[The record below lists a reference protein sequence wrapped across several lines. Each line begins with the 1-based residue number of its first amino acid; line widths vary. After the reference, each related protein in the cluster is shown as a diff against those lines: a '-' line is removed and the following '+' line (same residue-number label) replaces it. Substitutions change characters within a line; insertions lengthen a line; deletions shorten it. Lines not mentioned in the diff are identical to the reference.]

1 MAEQLLRRSRALAHD
16 SYARVMASSRSRG
29 WLSLAVRASAVAVA
43 VAMVAAGCAQHID
56 RPSGGGGV
64 SNEQAAPAH
73 ASASRPTFRPVPS
86 AISLAELHG
95 KLATSSRSGQLVA
108 VSIPATHGAFRHRWE
123 MVYLPPVW
131 FGSAGRHP
139 ALPVIEL
146 IPGTHG
152 GPASWVH
159 RGQAIQ
165 TEDAYAAAHHGWAPI
180 LAFVDADGLG
190 TSDSECVNGPLGM
203 AEDHL
208 ALDVPAY
215 IEHTFGASTNP
226 AQWGVL
232 GFSMGGTCA
241 IDLTIGHPNVFRHFV
256 DLAGDIGPNVGDKAQ
271 TIQTLYG
278 GSVAAWNA
286 HDPFTVLSKSGRFP
300 AGMSGW
306 FGVGDMDVAHISP
319 ARILAA
325 ATARDGIKTSLAIG
339 IGGHDWGYGTAAF
352 RQTLP
357 WLAQQFTHA

>member
-1 MAEQLLRRSRALAHD
+1 MAHD
-16 SYARVMASSRSRG
+16 SYARLMAWSRSGG
-29 WLSLAVRASAVAVA
+29 WLSLPVRASAVAVA
-43 VAMVAAGCAQHID
+43 VAMVAAGCAQHLD
-56 RPSGGGGV
+56 RQSGGSGV
-64 SNEQAAPAH
+64 APEPTAPTPN
-73 ASASRPTFRPVPS
+73 SVSRPIYRPVPG

-95 KLATSSRSGQLVA
+95 KLATTPRSGQLVVVA
-108 VSIPATHGAFRHRWE
+108 IPATHGAFLHRWE

-131 FGSAGRHP
+131 FGSGGHHP
-139 ALPVIEL
+139 ALPVIEM
-146 IPGTHG
+146 IAGTHG
-152 GPASWVH
+152 GPVSWVR

-165 TEDAYAAAHHGWAPI
+165 TANAYAAAHHGWAPI
-180 LAFVDADGLG
+180 LAFVDANGLG
-190 TSDSECVNGPLGM
+190 TSDSECVNGPHGL
-203 AEDHL
+203 AENHL

-215 IEHTFGASTNP
+215 IEQTFGASTNP

-232 GFSMGGTCA
+232 GLSMGGTCA
-241 IDLTIGHPNVFRHFV
+241 IDLTIEHADVFRHFA
-256 DLAGDIGPNVGDKAQ
+256 DLAGDIGPNIGDKAQ

-286 HDPFTVLSKSGRFP
+286 HDPLTVLSRTARFP

-306 FGVGDMDVAHISP
+306 FGVGDKDSAHVSP

-325 ATARDGIKTSLAIG
+325 ATARDGIKTWLAIG

-357 WLAQQFTHA
+357 WLAQQLIHA